1 LNRDAATRERITSIC
16 GRPKCS
22 VADRV
27 SALALLKPSTHRRLR
42 AIGFA
47 DGGQSSAKC
56 CDTLRNCN
64 DAQRAPSARLGIAD
78 TFRECAQTI
87 SGAPAKSAIF
97 SGDFETCGGSK
108 NRRLRRC
115 KISISEVLISVTL
128 SVHGEVAERL
138 KAAVC

>member
-1 LNRDAATRERITSIC
+1 MCDALTC
-16 GRPKCS
+16 
-22 VADRV
+22 
-27 SALALLKPSTHRRLR
+27 
-42 AIGFA
+42 
-47 DGGQSSAKC
+47 Q
-56 CDTLRNCN
+56 
-64 DAQRAPSARLGIAD
+64 AQRAPSARPGIAD

-87 SGAPAKSAIF
+87 SAAPAKSAIF

-108 NRRLRRC
+108 NRRLRQC